1 MDTRG
6 LIAVIVTFHAVG
18 LALAAVVGCGVA
30 VIALLVVRPKSTA
43 RRLGFA
49 GGMALA
55 SALLAYSVVAK
66 LSGTRAISVETVRP
80 GE

>member
-18 LALAAVVGCGVA
+18 LSLAAVVGCGVA
-30 VIALLVVRPKSTA
+30 MIAFLLVRPAGAA
-43 RRLGFA
+43 RRLAFA
-49 GGMALA
+49 AGMACA
-55 SALLAYSVVAK
+55 SALLTYGVVAK
-66 LSGTRAISVETVRP
+66 LSGTRALSVETVRP